1 MLSEAY
7 KSIDRVVTG
16 SESAFGTALFFIYL
30 FIFFFL
36 ERVLCIYI

>member
-30 FIFFFL
+30 FFFFL